1 MTDTGP
7 DRPIRAGRLS
17 ARLPRR
23 EAMSHPIA
31 TVAVV
36 NDESPLPDESLLLL
50 PAAWQAKLLPRRG
63 VRSGEAFEPDADA
76 TAFWR
81 ERLSAQEPKLRAALA
96 VTAIPDAVEYLDGK
110 PNPLGA
116 GLIAEMVAA
125 EHPHH
130 VDGAVRL
137 AFAAWIEEHG
147 LPFAIGAAVAFM
159 SFASTRSTAHPSF
172 TPLIEY
178 DHRRLSERPLP
189 LMGEVLYRDL
199 DLRLLR
205 GLLADA
211 SDAEF
216 ATAESI
222 VDRLRTTPARKYLAA
237 FFFPDR
243 TEWVHEAAVEVAKES
258 WSGVLAARLAH
269 SVTSLDQFR
278 AMRLRAIEQH
288 EQHAGLIA
296 PLLDALGADALALLT
311 APTKRPLDDHYIQE
325 RLQAI
330 AILPHDS
337 AVAYLVEHLG
347 DRFVFEHA
355 AAAAARFPVRT
366 LRVLAAHAPEALPA
380 RIPLLAALASG
391 VDTRAL
397 QALTET
403 EQTAVTDLMSRRRP
417 APEASEAELPELLAR
432 PPWTV
437 ERSKSKPLVVRGLEP
452 SGAASVLWAEGE
464 RERYLENAAEFD
476 PGIADWEQHLERLSV
491 HRRDRIIAEVLAY
504 APFDIAEQHLE
515 GWIGGLQQ
523 FGDDRSAGH
532 LQAVL
537 ARFGVAVADQVVEFL
552 ASKSRLGALL
562 GPIRTAGA
570 AETAAKWY
578 AKRPSAKEFG
588 AAWLDRHGSAAAEL
602 LVPNALGSKKSLRAP
617 AEAALFHLADVLGH
631 DAVLDAAAVHGEAA
645 RVGIEALL
653 EAGQGRLPD
662 RVPEPGNWFDSTTL
676 PQVLLRD
683 RRFGL
688 PEPAMRHAAVI
699 MAIAVDTAEDPRLA
713 ELGETCDQDS
723 LREFSWAVFE
733 QWIADDAPSA
743 DRWALAALAL
753 FGDDETVAR
762 LTPLIQEWPGRNQ
775 HHRAVAGLKVLG
787 GIGSEAAL
795 RAMQHISQRA
805 KFKAIKA
812 EAAQQIQVIAQN
824 LGLTGEQL
832 ADRLLPD
839 FGLGADGSLVLDY
852 GPRKFT
858 VVFDEQLRPYVTDE
872 DRKPRKTL
880 PKPGAKD
887 DPELAGPAY
896 QRFTALKKELRTV
909 SVDQVRRL
917 EAAMVNARTWTR
929 QEFEDCLHG
938 HPLMRYLTR
947 RMVWLAQTA
956 ESRQTF
962 RIAEDNSCTDAEDDA
977 VELPD
982 DAVIRLA
989 HPIDMTAAEQGAWAR
1004 LLADYEI
1011 LQPFPQLACPVMA
1024 FTEEEL
1030 ETGRLRRFE
1039 GAVVPP
1045 GAILGLTKHGWVR
1058 GKPMDNGTEF
1068 GFHFPLPAGG
1078 YVVVELDPGLQV
1090 GMGTDIA
1097 DQRFASVFLSKRLDV
1112 YHRRASGLPPRIDP
1126 VIASEVLAALD
1137 RITAKE

>member
-1 MTDTGP
+1 M
-7 DRPIRAGRLS
+7 
-17 ARLPRR
+17 
-23 EAMSHPIA
+23 
-31 TVAVV
+31 
-36 NDESPLPDESLLLL
+36 NDENPLPDESLLLL
-50 PAAWQAKLLPRRG
+50 PAEWQEELLPRRG
-63 VRSGEAFEPDADA
+63 VRPGAVFEPDADA

-81 ERLSAQEPKLRAALA
+81 KRLSAQEPDLRAALA
-96 VTAIPDAVEYLDGK
+96 ATPVPDAVEYLDGK
-110 PNPLGA
+110 PNPSGA
-116 GLIAEMVAA
+116 GLIAEMVNA
-125 EHPHH
+125 EPSNQA
-130 VDGAVRL
+130 VTRVRL
-137 AFAAWIEEHG
+137 VFDAWIEEHG

-159 SFASTRSTAHPSF
+159 SFAGTRNTAHPSF

-178 DHRRLSERPLP
+178 GHRRFSDRPLFS
-189 LMGEVLYRDL
+189 MGEVLYRDH
-199 DLRLLR
+199 DLHLLR

-211 SDAEF
+211 PDAEF
-216 ATAESI
+216 AAAASI
-222 VDRLRTTPARKYLAA
+222 VDGLRTTPARKYLAA
-237 FFFPDR
+237 ILFPDR
-243 TEWVHEAAVEVAKES
+243 ADWIHEAAVEVAKES
-258 WSGVLAARLAH
+258 WTGLLTARLAH
-269 SVTSLDQFR
+269 SATSLDQFA
-278 AMRLRAIEQH
+278 AMRMRSIEPH

-296 PLLDALGADALALLT
+296 PLLDGLGTDALPLLT
-311 APTKRPLDDHYIQE
+311 APTKNPLDQHQVYE
-325 RLQAI
+325 RLRAV
-330 AILPHDS
+330 AILPHDD
-337 AVAYLVEHLG
+337 AVAYLVEHLA
-347 DRFVFEHA
+347 DPFVFEHA
-355 AAAAARFPVRT
+355 VAAASRFPVRT
-366 LRVLAAHAPEALPA
+366 LRVIAAHAPEALPA
-380 RIPLLAALASG
+380 RIPLLAALAAR
-391 VDTRAL
+391 VDPRAL
-397 QALTET
+397 QALTGA
-403 EQTAVTDLMSRRRP
+403 EQTAVAELKAQRRP
-417 APEASEAELPELLAR
+417 APEAAEADLPELLVR

-437 ERSKSKPLVVRGLEP
+437 ERPKSKPLVVRGLEP
-452 SGAASVLWAEGE
+452 SGAVSVLWADGE

-476 PGIADWEQHLERLSV
+476 PGIVDWEQRLEWLSA
-491 HRRDRIIAEVLAY
+491 HRRDRIVAEVLAY

-515 GWIGGLQQ
+515 GWNGALQQ
-523 FGDDRSAGH
+523 FGDDRSAGY

-537 ARFGVAVADQVVEFL
+537 ARFGASVADQVVTFL
-552 ASKSRLGALL
+552 AAKSKLGALL
-562 GPIRTAGA
+562 GPIRSPGA
-570 AETAAKWY
+570 AEAAANWF

-588 AAWLDRHGSAAAEL
+588 AAWLDRHGAAAAEL
-602 LVPNALGSKKSLRAP
+602 LVPNALGPKKSLREP
-617 AEAALFHLADVLGH
+617 AEAALRYLADVLGR
-631 DAVLDAAAVHGEAA
+631 DAVLNAAKVYGEDAHA
-645 RVGIEALL
+645 GILALL
-653 EAGQGRLPD
+653 EAGRDNLPD
-662 RVPEPGNWFDSTTL
+662 RVPEPGDWFDTTRL
-676 PQVLLRD
+676 PQVLLQD
-683 RRFGL
+683 HRFGL
-688 PEPAMRHAAVI
+688 PETAMRHAAVI
-699 MAIAVDTAEDPRLA
+699 MAIAVDTSKDPRLE
-713 ELGETCDQDS
+713 ELGETCDRES

-733 QWIADDAPSA
+733 QWLANGAPSA
-743 DRWALAALAL
+743 DRWALAALAH

-762 LTPLIQEWPGRNQ
+762 LTPLIKAWPGQNQ
-775 HHRAVAGLKVLG
+775 HRRAVAGLQVLG

-812 EAAQQIQVIAQN
+812 EAAQQIQVIAQG

-839 FGLGADGSLVLDY
+839 FGLGTDGSLVLDY

-872 DRKPRKTL
+872 DRKPRKAL

-917 EAAMVNARTWTR
+917 EAAMINARTWTR
-929 QEFEDCLHG
+929 REFEEHLHG

-962 RIAEDNSCTDAEDDA
+962 RIAEDNTYTDAEDDA
-977 VELPD
+977 VELHD

-989 HPIDMTAAEQGAWAR
+989 HPVDMTAEEQGAWAR

-1011 LQPFPQLACPVMA
+1011 LQPFPQLARPVMA

-1078 YVVVELDPGLQV
+1078 YVMVELDPGLQI
-1090 GMGTDIA
+1090 GMGADTE

-1112 YHRRASGLPPRIDP
+1112 YHRSASGLPPRIDP

>member
-1 MTDTGP
+1 
-7 DRPIRAGRLS
+7 
-17 ARLPRR
+17 
-23 EAMSHPIA
+23 MSHPVA

-36 NDESPLPDESLLLL
+36 NDENPLPDESLLLL
-50 PAAWQAKLLPRRG
+50 PAEWQAELLPRRG
-63 VRSGEAFEPDADA
+63 VRPGAVFEPDADA

-81 ERLSAQEPKLRAALA
+81 KRLSAQETDLRAALA
-96 VTAIPDAVEYLDGK
+96 KTPVPDAVEYLDGK

-116 GLIAEMVAA
+116 GLIAEMVDA
-125 EHPHH
+125 EPSNQS
-130 VDGAVRL
+130 VTRVRL
-137 AFAAWIEEHG
+137 VFDAWIEEHG
-147 LPFAIGAAVAFM
+147 LPFAIGAAIAFM
-159 SFASTRSTAHPSF
+159 SFAITRNTAHPSF
-172 TPLIEY
+172 VPLIKY
-178 DHRRLSERPLP
+178 GHRRLCERPLFS
-189 LMGEVLYRDL
+189 MSEVLYRDL
-199 DLRLLR
+199 DLHLLR
-205 GLLADA
+205 GMLADA
-211 SDAEF
+211 SDVEF
-216 ATAESI
+216 TTAESI

-237 FFFPDR
+237 LFFPDK
-243 TEWVHEAAVEVAKES
+243 TDWIHEAAVEVAKES
-258 WSGVLAARLAH
+258 WTGVLTARLAH
-269 SVTSLDQFR
+269 SVTSRDQFT
-278 AMRLRAIEQH
+278 AMRMRAIEPH
-288 EQHAGLIA
+288 EQQAGLIA
-296 PLLDALGADALALLT
+296 PLLDGLGTDALPLLT
-311 APTKRPLDDHYIQE
+311 APTKRPLDDHHVQE

-330 AILPHDS
+330 AMLPHDD
-337 AVAYLVEHLG
+337 AVAYLVEHLA
-347 DRFVFEHA
+347 DPFVFEYA

-366 LRVLAAHAPEALPA
+366 LRVIAAHEALPA
-380 RIPLLAALASG
+380 RIPLLAALAARA
-391 VDTRAL
+391 DARAL
-397 QALTET
+397 QALTED
-403 EQTAVTDLMSRRRP
+403 EQTAIAELEAQRRP
-417 APEASEAELPELLAR
+417 APEAAEADLPELLVR

-437 ERSKSKPLVVRGLEP
+437 ERPKPKPLVVRGLEP

-476 PGIADWEQHLERLSV
+476 PGIADWEQRLERLSV
-491 HRRDRIIAEVLAY
+491 HRSDRIVAEVLAY

-515 GWIGGLQQ
+515 SWNGGLEQ
-523 FGDDRSAGH
+523 FGDDRSAGY

-537 ARFGVAVADQVVEFL
+537 ARFGASVADQVVAFL
-552 ASKSRLGALL
+552 AAKSKLGALL

-570 AETAAKWY
+570 AEAAANWF

-588 AAWLDRHGSAAAEL
+588 AAWLDRHGAAAAEL
-602 LVPNALGSKKSLRAP
+602 LVPNALGSKKSLREP
-617 AEAALFHLADVLGH
+617 AEAALRHLADILGR
-631 DAVLDAAAVHGEAA
+631 DAVLNAAKAYGEAA
-645 RVGIEALL
+645 HAGIEALL
-653 EAGQGRLPD
+653 ESGRDKLPD
-662 RVPEPGNWFDSTTL
+662 RVPEPGDWFDTTRL

-688 PEPAMRHAAVI
+688 PEPAMRHAAVV

-713 ELGETCDQDS
+713 ELGETCEQDS
-723 LREFSWAVFE
+723 LRECSWAMFE
-733 QWIADDAPSA
+733 QWLASGAPYA
-743 DRWALAALAL
+743 DRWALAALAH

-762 LTPLIQEWPGRNQ
+762 LTPLIKEWPGQNQ
-775 HHRAVAGLKVLG
+775 HRRAVAGLKVLG

-812 EAAQQIQVIAQN
+812 EAARQIQVIAQG

-872 DRKPRKTL
+872 DGKPRKTL

-896 QRFTALKKELRTV
+896 QRFTTLKKELRTV

-917 EAAMVNARTWTR
+917 EAAMINARTWTR
-929 QEFEDCLHG
+929 QEFEEHLHG

-947 RMVWLAQTA
+947 RMIWLAQTA
-956 ESRQTF
+956 ESRLTF
-962 RIAEDNSCTDAEDDA
+962 RIAEDHTYTDAEDDTVA
-977 VELPD
+977 LPH

-1011 LQPFPQLACPVMA
+1011 LQPFPQLARPVMA
-1024 FTEEEL
+1024 FTETEL

-1039 GAVVPP
+1039 DAVVPA

-1058 GKPMDNGTEF
+1058 GQPQDNGTEF

-1090 GMGTDIA
+1090 GMGADIE
-1097 DQRFASVFLSKRLDV
+1097 DQRFASVFLSKRLDA

-1137 RITAKE
+1137 RVTAKE